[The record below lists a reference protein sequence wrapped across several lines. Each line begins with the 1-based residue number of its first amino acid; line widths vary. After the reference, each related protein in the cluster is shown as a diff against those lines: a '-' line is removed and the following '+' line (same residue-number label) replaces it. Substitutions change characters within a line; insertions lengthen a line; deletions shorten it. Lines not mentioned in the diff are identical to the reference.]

1 MDSPSKPP
9 KVIKP
14 LVYCTPP
21 KSSENKA
28 THTKSAPASISK
40 QKADK
45 EEQDDYETPSK
56 SQTFKRRNPPD
67 TPGFDDLRLQ
77 FCAGPVV
84 DYPTSPTLNVKRPR
98 LSQVGIN
105 DDSSGGEEESCDEDK
120 GVHLKSEEYLQ
131 LMKSIDELRDANK
144 KLETRVSL
152 LESRLNN
159 DNWLT
164 IFACII

>member
-28 THTKSAPASISK
+28 IHTKSAPASISK
-40 QKADK
+40 QKTTTNE
-45 EEQDDYETPSK
+45 EEQEDYETPSK
-56 SQTFKRRNPPD
+56 SQTSKRRNPPD

-98 LSQVGIN
+98 LSEVGIDQN
-105 DDSSGGEEESCDEDK
+105 DSSCEEESDAEDS
-120 GVHLKSEEYLQ
+120 GVRLEREEYLQ
-131 LMKSIDELRDANK
+131 LMKSIDELRNANK
-144 KLETRVSL
+144 KLELRVSV

-159 DNWLT
+159 DK
-164 IFACII
+164 

>member
-21 KSSENKA
+21 KTLENKA

-40 QKADK
+40 QKANGEDDDG
-45 EEQDDYETPSK
+45 EQEHYETPSK
-56 SQTFKRRNPPD
+56 SQKAKRRNPPD

-98 LSQVGIN
+98 LSQVGVN
-105 DDSSGGEEESCDEDK
+105 QGDSSAEEESDDEDR
-120 GVHLKSEEYLQ
+120 GIHLKSEEYLQ
-131 LMKSIDELRDANK
+131 LMKCIDELRDANK
-144 KLETRVSL
+144 NLEARL
-152 LESRLNN
+152 NFLESRLHN
-159 DNWLT
+159 DDN
-164 IFACII
+164 